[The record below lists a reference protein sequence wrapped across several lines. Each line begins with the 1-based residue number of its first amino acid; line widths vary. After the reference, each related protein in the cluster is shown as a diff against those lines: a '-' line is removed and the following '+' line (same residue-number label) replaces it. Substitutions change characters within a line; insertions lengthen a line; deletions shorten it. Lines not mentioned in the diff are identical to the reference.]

1 MCSEDTGY
9 NATYEKA
16 AMVLHGEAKLPVDPC
31 EVEESE
37 HYDLEA
43 TRSFI
48 GIARSDF
55 QRVTGFSPAA
65 VGLGEVDC
73 PNELGQNF
81 KGIIVVNPMRP
92 WVEYNLTH
100 RQRVGSRQLKLPR
113 ERVCRE
119 GQGSEALQRERE
131 KKENDKFFTKL
142 RNCTLT
148 MEHIESVIEKPDLLS
163 KFVALAAGQPSG
175 SGIGAAPAFASPHK
189 SGAHGCQGLGPAGVP
204 AKSPSGASPSP
215 PPLPSPLRESR
226 DPALLRG
233 RPTSE
238 NLDAAS
244 VASSGSRPSGTGQG
258 AAARKASPQGGFD
271 LQASP

>member
-1 MCSEDTGY
+1 MGKLAAARASGPRGIRRPAVKRDAEQLQAAPAFEPDILPPPAKVPRGGWKCLRCGSLASKEHEWARYDDTGEPIGESCSRCWAPFQSEFQRDGTWSEVCHMCSEDTGY

-65 VGLGEVDC
+65 VGLGDVDC

-100 RQRVGSRQLKLPR
+100 RQRVGARQLKLPQ

-131 KKENDKFFTKL
+131 KKEND
-142 RNCTLT
+142 
-148 MEHIESVIEKPDLLS
+148 
-163 KFVALAAGQPSG
+163 
-175 SGIGAAPAFASPHK
+175 
-189 SGAHGCQGLGPAGVP
+189 
-204 AKSPSGASPSP
+204 
-215 PPLPSPLRESR
+215 
-226 DPALLRG
+226 
-233 RPTSE
+233 
-238 NLDAAS
+238 
-244 VASSGSRPSGTGQG
+244 
-258 AAARKASPQGGFD
+258 
-271 LQASP
+271 